1 MITYLKSRRM
11 GNCPRDSILKQEEA
25 LAELDVSIDDWVSK
39 LEAAE
44 ERRTRIRRIL
54 LEHIAAAVTLHTGA
68 RAEIENQAPPISPED
83 DDDDEEDYI
92 STERRDV
99 QSIKIYAD
107 EGVAAL
113 LAEIEKEIDSV
124 ADSGVSV

>member
-1 MITYLKSRRM
+1 M

>member
-1 MITYLKSRRM
+1 M
-11 GNCPRDSILKQEEA
+11 GNCPRDSILKQEDA

-68 RAEIENQAPPISPED
+68 KAEIENQAPPISPED
-83 DDDDEEDYI
+83 EDDDDDDDDYI
-92 STERRDV
+92 STERRGV

-113 LAEIEKEIDSV
+113 LAGIEKESIPWPILE
-124 ADSGVSV
+124 

>member
-1 MITYLKSRRM
+1 MEVAI
-11 GNCPRDSILKQEEA
+11 
-25 LAELDVSIDDWVSK
+25 DVWVSK

-54 LEHIAAAVTLHTGA
+54 LEHIAAAVTLPTGA
-68 RAEIENQAPPISPED
+68 RAEIGNEIPPISPEAEDVD
-83 DDDDEEDYI
+83 DDDYT
-92 STERRDV
+92 STERRYV

-113 LAEIEKEIDSV
+113 LAGIEKEIDSM
-124 ADSGVSV
+124 ADSGVGV